1 MHYGFMF
8 IIMFNAFACMYCI
21 STLPVSM
28 PATMSGVCPS
38 KSITMLTMI
47 TH

>member
-8 IIMFNAFACMYCI
+8 IIMFNAFACMYL
-21 STLPVSM
+21 TLPVSM
-28 PATMSGVCPS
+28 PSIMYGVCPS

-47 TH
+47 SH

>member
-8 IIMFNAFACMYCI
+8 IIMFNAFACMYLT
-21 STLPVSM
+21 SPVSM
-28 PATMSGVCPS
+28 PAIMSGVCFS

-47 TH
+47 SH